1 MFAAI
6 RPLTMYEIT
15 RSPDLP
21 ATPRTDLLLVI
32 HDRVQLREVSRMLT
46 PNPLFVVKAEILQSQ
61 IPALHQGATKEIRR
75 AETKATPQKP
85 IRDIRPVV
93 TREPRHVVTTDTLL
107 AAMTAI
113 LREIT
118 MGILLAA
125 MMDIPHAVTT
135 DIHRVIMM
143 EILPEVTTGLLHA
156 ETIPAVMTTTH
167 HAAMNR
173 AVMTTIPRAERRRA
187 ALAGTIA
194 TEKVIRANHHVNQNL
209 HHVINRLHLHE
220 VIQI

>member
-1 MFAAI
+1 MG
-6 RPLTMYEIT
+6 EIT
-15 RSPDLP
+15 RSPDLQE
-21 ATPRTDLLLVI
+21 TPRTELLLVI
-32 HDRVQLREVSRMLT
+32 HDQVQLREVSRMLT

-61 IPALHQGATKEIRR
+61 IPALHQGATKELLHVATKDLRH
-75 AETKATPQKP
+75 AEMKVTPRKP

-107 AAMTAI
+107 AAMTDI

-125 MMDIPHAVTT
+125 MMDIPHAVRT
-135 DIHRVIMM
+135 DIHRAIMM